1 VPDGNEKG
9 ITMEPAAFSQSPI
22 GPGTGEGALEARP
35 SGTARVE
42 TMLETV
48 GIAIFAALLIG
59 IVAILI
65 RRSRH
70 R

>member
-1 VPDGNEKG
+1 
-9 ITMEPAAFSQSPI
+9 MEPVALSQSPVA
-22 GPGTGEGALEARP
+22 PGIGEGSLEARP
-35 SGTARVE
+35 PGTARVK

-48 GIAIFAALLIG
+48 GIAIFPALLIG

-65 RRSRH
+65 RRTRH

>member
-22 GPGTGEGALEARP
+22 GPGTGESALEARP
-35 SGTARVE
+35 PGTARVE